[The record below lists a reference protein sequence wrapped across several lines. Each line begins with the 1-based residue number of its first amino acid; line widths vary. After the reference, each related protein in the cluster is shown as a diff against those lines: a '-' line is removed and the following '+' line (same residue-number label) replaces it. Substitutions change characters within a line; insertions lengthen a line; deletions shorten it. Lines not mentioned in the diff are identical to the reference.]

1 MTTCKECGGDGRK
14 IASIDFSGDVP
25 ALSYVPC
32 PVCGPIFESLADGD
46 CALWIGCRASSDED
60 MNLLFN
66 RSEAL
71 FDAAVERCDRALH
84 EVAA

>member
-1 MTTCKECGGDGRK
+1 MTDCRCGGEGWIVAEHGD
-14 IASIDFSGDVP
+14 IAVSE
-25 ALSYVPC
+25 LC

-60 MNLLFN
+60 MNMLFH

-84 EVAA
+84 EVTA